1 MHSVLFVC
9 LGNICRSPL
18 AEGIAR
24 ELIRKNALKIEA
36 DSAGTGDWHIGEP
49 PCEHSITVAR
59 MYGIDISDLRA
70 RQVTKADLERFELIV
85 ALDESNKEVLMQMG
99 AKDVIK
105 LGEFGYDGADVPD
118 PYFFDGFEGFEE
130 VYKMIDICV
139 KNLFKIKF
147 GYKDL

>member
-1 MHSVLFVC
+1 VL
-9 LGNICRSPL
+9 I
-18 AEGIAR
+18 
-24 ELIRKNALKIEA
+24 
-36 DSAGTGDWHIGEP
+36 
-49 PCEHSITVAR
+49 
-59 MYGIDISDLRA
+59 
-70 RQVTKADLERFELIV
+70 
-85 ALDESNKEVLMQMG
+85 QMG

-118 PYFFDGFEGFEE
+118 PYFFNGFEGFEE